1 MRVIRGLK
9 RTQSTPPPPSPP
21 PRLVALAP
29 LEPWMARITN
39 VCYLLS
45 IVIVSP
51 SLISLHTTDE
61 AAAFVQDME
70 RYAREQRQRMQPPS
84 APRAAWLVR
93 VETPHTLDLSS
104 GGGSE
109 SGHWSGC
116 GGRLWVDGAS
126 RHERCADSSRQV
138 LLWTMPGEASMCS
151 VVMETGA
158 RRVAAFLDIC

>member
-1 MRVIRGLK
+1 MRTTLYACHPRLEAHTVY
-9 RTQSTPPPPSPP
+9 PPPSSP

-84 APRAAWLVR
+84 APRAAWLDR

-104 GGGSE
+104 GGGQSL
-109 SGHWSGC
+109 GIGL
-116 GGRLWVDGAS
+116 GAAGAS
-126 RHERCADSSRQV
+126 GSMVLLVTSAALIRRGRCFFGRCRVKLRCA
-138 LLWTMPGEASMCS
+138 AS
-151 VVMETGA
+151 
-158 RRVAAFLDIC
+158 